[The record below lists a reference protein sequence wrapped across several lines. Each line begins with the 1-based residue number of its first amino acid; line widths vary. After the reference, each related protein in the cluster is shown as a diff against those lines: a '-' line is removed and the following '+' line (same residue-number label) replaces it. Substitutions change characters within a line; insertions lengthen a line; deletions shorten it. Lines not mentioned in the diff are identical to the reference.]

1 SWRPNASRRGP
12 KAPGSRPESAQPR
25 RQVKETGDETQ
36 APRSRGRGAAR
47 AGVVSELGRFRAPAM
62 IRWPGQVPVGKV
74 ENGIISG
81 IDWFPTLV
89 AAAGNSSITEELK
102 KGKQL
107 GGTPTG
113 CIWTATTRRT

>member
-1 SWRPNASRRGP
+1 
-12 KAPGSRPESAQPR
+12 
-25 RQVKETGDETQ
+25 
-36 APRSRGRGAAR
+36 
-47 AGVVSELGRFRAPAM
+47 M
-62 IRWPGQVPVGKV
+62 IRWPGKVPVGKV

-81 IDWFPTLV
+81 LDWFPTLV

-107 GGTPTG
+107 GGTPAG